1 MANELNKLLSG
12 LFAGANQLAQ
22 GIYIHKDNVESDK
35 LYNTSLK
42 GLQDLLNKYTGQSN
56 NQPLTEGEV
65 PLTDRNNVIDANGSQ
80 QQQPGGSPYQ
90 TIKSQVIDNNTIQVK
105 KKPVSMQDLYSKLQ
119 STQNELLKYGDI
131 GKQRAGLLGDYFS
144 QMLKMQPEEK
154 ILETK
159 DGLYSYDINRPDETI
174 KLILPFDKKP
184 EKKVYSVGD
193 YGKMNINDV
202 ESLSADEFKKGF
214 SSFNEDV
221 KQQIFQKYPEIYKQY
236 QDKYNEGEF
245 ATKKSGRSGYRS
257 RGRGTTGKMTQEEQD
272 QVKNL
277 EMIAKG
283 EADDE
288 EIKQLADAY
297 GITEGELRQQAED
310 YYKGNKSAK
319 DVTENLVEGK
329 DRNKKQNKIGNDL
342 INFQNDIE
350 QNVYAYKD
358 NEGNLQP
365 NYNISPADWARELVE
380 GGFFDGIDEEE
391 YQTISNWFRSK
402 TGRNLSDYVK

>member
-1 MANELNKLLSG
+1 MANELNKLFSG
-12 LFAGANQLAQ
+12 LYAGANQLAQ
-22 GIYIHKDNVESDK
+22 GIYAHQDNVESDK

-42 GLQDLLNKYTGQSN
+42 ALQDLLNKYTDTNN
-56 NQPLTEGEV
+56 NQPVKEGEV
-65 PLTDRNNVIDANGSQ
+65 PITQRNNVIDPTQ
-80 QQQPGGSPYQ
+80 QTDNSPYQ
-90 TIKSQVIDNNTIQVK
+90 TLDSKVIDENTIQIN
-105 KKPVSMQDLYSKLQ
+105 KKPVSMQDLYGKLQ

-144 QMLKMQPEEK
+144 QMLKMQPNIK

-174 KLILPFDKKP
+174 RLIQPFEKKP
-184 EKKVYSVGD
+184 EKPVYKLGD
-193 YGKMNINDV
+193 YSKMTLADV
-202 ESLSADEFKKGF
+202 ENLSPDEFKKGF
-214 SSFNEDV
+214 DSFNEET
-221 KQQIFQKYPEIYKQY
+221 KQAIFAKYPEKFKQY

-272 QVKNL
+272 QIKNL

-297 GITEGELRQQAED
+297 GITEGELRQQATD
-310 YYKGNKSAK
+310 YYKGNKDNKEITS
-319 DVTENLVEGK
+319 ELIQGK
-329 DRNKKQNKIGNDL
+329 DRNKRQNQLGNDL
-342 INFQNDIE
+342 VKFQDDLE

-365 NYNISPADWARELVE
+365 NYNISPADWARELIE
-380 GGFFDGIDEEE
+380 SGFFDGIDEEE
-391 YQTISNWFRSK
+391 YQTIANWFRSK
-402 TGRNLSDYVK
+402 TGRNLKEYVN

>member
-1 MANELNKLLSG
+1 MANELNKLFSG
-12 LFAGANQLAQ
+12 LYAGANQLAQ
-22 GIYIHKDNVESDK
+22 GIYAHQDNVESDK

-42 GLQDLLNKYTGQSN
+42 SLQDLLSKYTGQTN
-56 NQPLTEGEV
+56 TIADQGEV
-65 PLTDRNNVIDANGSQ
+65 PLTQRNNATDISNTGNNT
-80 QQQPGGSPYQ
+80 SPYQ
-90 TIKSQVIDNNTIQVK
+90 KLDSKLIDENTIQVQ
-105 KKPVSMQDLYSKLQ
+105 KKPVSMQDLYGKLQ
-119 STQNELLKYGDI
+119 STQNELLKYGEV

-144 QMLKMQPEEK
+144 QMLKMQPNEK

-159 DGLYSYDINRPDETI
+159 DGLFTYRTDNPTGTL
-174 KLILPFDKKP
+174 KLIQPFEKKP
-184 EKKVYSVGD
+184 EKPNYKLGD
-193 YGKMNINDV
+193 YAKMTLADV
-202 ESLSADEFKKGF
+202 ENLSPDEFKKGF
-214 SSFNEDV
+214 DSFSEET
-221 KQQIFQKYPEIYKQY
+221 KQAIFSKYPEKFKQY

-329 DRNKKQNKIGNDL
+329 DLNKKQNKIGNDL

-402 TGRNLSDYVK
+402 TGRNLKEYVN

>member
-1 MANELNKLLSG
+1 MANELNKLFSG
-12 LFAGANQLAQ
+12 LYAGANQLAQ
-22 GIYIHKDNVESDK
+22 GIYARQDNVESDK

-42 GLQDLLNKYTGQSN
+42 GLQDLLNKYTGQDNS
-56 NQPLTEGEV
+56 QPVTEGEV
-65 PLTDRNNVIDANGSQ
+65 PLTERNNVIDANGSQ
-80 QQQPGGSPYQ
+80 QPGGSPYQ
-90 TIKSQVIDNNTIQVK
+90 TINSQVIDENTIQIK
-105 KKPVSMQDLYSKLQ
+105 KKPVSMQDLYGKLQ

-159 DGLYSYDINRPDETI
+159 DGLFTYNTNNPTGSL
-174 KLILPFDKKP
+174 KLVQPFQKKE
-184 EKKVYSVGD
+184 EKKVFNVSEFNSMTLEDAEKLSDADFSKGMD
-193 YGKMNINDV
+193 YFPAETKAQ
-202 ESLSADEFKKGF
+202 LYA
-214 SSFNEDV
+214 
-221 KQQIFQKYPEIYKQY
+221 KYPEMNPENKVS
-236 QDKYNEGEF
+236 
-245 ATKKSGRSGYRS
+245 KKTGRSGYRS
-257 RGRGTTGKMTQEEQD
+257 RGRGTTGKMTQEESD

-310 YYKGNKSAK
+310 YYKGNKSGKETTSNLIESK
-319 DVTENLVEGK
+319 DL
-329 DRNKKQNKIGNDL
+329 NKKQNQIGNDL
-342 INFQNDIE
+342 VNFQNDLE

-365 NYNISPADWARELVE
+365 NYNISPADWARELTE
-380 GGFFDGIDEEE
+380 SGFFDGIDEEE
-391 YQTISNWFRSK
+391 YQTIANWFRSK
-402 TGRNLSDYVK
+402 TGRNLKEYVN